1 MIHPAPTS
9 KIDPTL
15 ARGVLESVSERTKTD
30 PGHIVVSFP
39 NTSYETHLRP
49 TAEITA
55 EIGKRIIG
63 TIRVEA
69 RRLDVVDTGGK
80 YIEPVYGQPRRIQG
94 RVIAIVPETNSVV
107 ADCGMPVHLHLTDA
121 RQKASDFAQG
131 DLVTCDVRD
140 GATFTP
146 AK

>member
-15 ARGVLESVSERTKTD
+15 ARGVLESISERSKTD
-30 PGHIVVSFP
+30 AGHIVISFP

-49 TAEITA
+49 TAEIAT
-55 EIGKRIIG
+55 EVGKRIIG

-69 RRLDVVDTGGK
+69 RRVDIVDTGGK

-94 RVIAIVPETNSVV
+94 RVVAIVPETNTIV
-107 ADCGMPVHLHLTDA
+107 ADCGMPVHMHLTDD
-121 RQKASDFAQG
+121 RQRAANFALG

-146 AK
+146 VK